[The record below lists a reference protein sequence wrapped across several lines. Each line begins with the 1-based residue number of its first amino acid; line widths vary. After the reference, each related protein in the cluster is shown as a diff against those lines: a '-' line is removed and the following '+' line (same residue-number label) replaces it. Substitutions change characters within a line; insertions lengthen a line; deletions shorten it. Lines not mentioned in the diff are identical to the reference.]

1 MKPSFTTC
9 SICWSQEGSRIGNGT
24 GRVKIDLGSLKIC
37 ESCARG
43 SYEIIDNNKFSTHAS
58 NNIRVGDIENPVK
71 FLRADIL
78 QMEKDERTSYRSPS
92 GCFLL
97 YKNAKS
103 IGTTAQKK
111 VWDLSKKIV
120 FGNKRPPVV
129 YLAHWQTNFPVISR
143 KREQEVEKF
152 DVCLKLVKRSV
163 GLTDDDDVDFKG
175 DDDESECASD
185 HGNSS
190 ESGSSSS
197 SSSSSS
203 DGDD

>member
-1 MKPSFTTC
+1 MA
-9 SICWSQEGSRIGNGT
+9 
-24 GRVKIDLGSLKIC
+24 LYSLSIC

-43 SYEIIDNNKFSTHAS
+43 SYELIPYNKFPTHAS
-58 NNIRVGDIENPVK
+58 NSLRVGDVENPVK
-71 FLRADIL
+71 LLKSDIS
-78 QMEKDERTSYRSPS
+78 QMEKDERLSSWKSPS

-97 YKNAKS
+97 YKHAKS
-103 IGTTAQKK
+103 IGFTAQKK

-120 FGNKRPPVV
+120 FGNKRPPAV
-129 YLAHWQTNFPVISR
+129 YRSHWQTNFPVISA
-143 KREQEVEKF
+143 KNEQEVEKF